1 MFLKSLTIENC
12 RSLAFAELE
21 FDARGTPDAIRKWSM
36 LVGENGTGKSTVL
49 KAIALLLG
57 GSDALPHLLGSAR
70 SWVRNGTEECRI
82 RAVLVTKSGE
92 ERRIGLSFKADQPIR
107 EIISANTIDLAPIDN
122 ALGHAEQNYFVVAY
136 GPYRHIA
143 DEMSPF
149 KTRSSEGAQRI
160 DGIRTLF
167 VRNAPVKPLSS
178 WAMGLEYK
186 QGSEGLDIVR
196 EAMNALL
203 PGLEFIGI
211 DRQRGALMFNTP
223 DGPVD
228 LSELSDGYQ
237 NVAAWI
243 GDLLYRVT
251 ESFSHYRDPLMARG
265 LLLIDEIDA
274 HLHPTWQ
281 RNLKGF
287 LDSRLPNFQIVATTH
302 SALTLQQFRQ
312 EEAFLLRRSS
322 GLVELASFP
331 TDPNLLRLHQ
341 LYDLAFR
348 VGTLDS
354 VEVEAS
360 KAALR
365 SVQDTVGS
373 SASSE
378 TTFARDVVARATA
391 NRTAVDDA
399 LGNEA
404 LEGLFSRL
412 ERVASGLEQRSRD
425 TTQQRAAAASRSQ
438 DISRDEQ

>member
-12 RSLAFAELE
+12 RSLATVDLDFASY
-21 FDARGTPDAIRKWSM
+21 GTSDNVRKWSM
-36 LVGENGTGKSTVL
+36 LVGENGTGKSTIL

-70 SWVRNGTEECRI
+70 SWVRNGTDECRLS
-82 RAVLVTKSGE
+82 ATLVTKEGA
-92 ERRIGLSFKADQPIR
+92 ERHIGLKFKADQPIR
-107 EIISANTIDLAPIDN
+107 EIISANSSSLAPIDN

-143 DEMSPF
+143 DETSPF
-149 KTRSSEGAQRI
+149 KSRNPEGAQRI
-160 DGIRTLF
+160 EGLRTLF
-167 VRNAPVKPLSS
+167 DRNAPVNPLSS
-178 WAMGLEYK
+178 WAMGLEYQ
-186 QGSEGLDIVR
+186 QGSEGLGIVR
-196 EAMNALL
+196 EAMDALL
-203 PGLEFIGI
+203 PGLDFIGI
-211 DRQRGALMFNTP
+211 DRQLGALMFNTP

-228 LSELSDGYQ
+228 LSGLSDGYQ

-251 ESFSHYRDPLMARG
+251 ENFAHYRDPLSARG

-312 EEAFLLRRSS
+312 QEAFVLRRAA
-322 GLVELASFP
+322 GLVEVAEFP
-331 TDPNLLRLHQ
+331 TAPNLLRLHQ

-360 KAALR
+360 KATLRRAQDTPASATTDDATIAKEVVDRAAASR
-365 SVQDTVGS
+365 SVL
-373 SASSE
+373 
-378 TTFARDVVARATA
+378 
-391 NRTAVDDA
+391 DDA

-404 LEGLFSRL
+404 LEGLFTRL
-412 ERVASGLEQRSRD
+412 ERVARGLEQQSSD
-425 TTQQRAAAASRSQ
+425 APAQQGVH
-438 DISRDEQ
+438 RDEQ